1 MKKKAISLLVAAALA
16 VSALTGCGDTASGSK
31 TQESSA
37 EAASGK
43 EADNVEPMELIL
55 MEHNPEK
62 YNEDQVIRKEL
73 EKKYNIKIT
82 VEQIPAEKD
91 AVTLRIS
98 SGDIPEILWDVPF
111 GDYRTYV
118 EQGVVAEIPVEWIQ
132 EYAPSYYEWIIS
144 GVGEDAFGYTDVDGK
159 NYSMLTPWTL
169 ANDGRVLGWRQDMLT
184 EAGIDKVPET
194 LEEME
199 DALRTVKE
207 AKGFAPFTTESFE
220 ALSSIY
226 GAFGISL
233 CYYEKD
239 GKIVYGP
246 VEDGSLE
253 AVTLLNKWY
262 KEGLLDPEFMINK
275 FDNVKEKWA
284 NDQALVTETYWWE
297 FLPKEAFFDGRLYET
312 KKDDA
317 DFSNIVADPP
327 KGPEGNMGITQAN
340 PVSNAGLCFGKQL
353 EAQPEKIK
361 KYLQVFNDV
370 FDREN
375 MDYINYGIEGETYHY
390 NQETGVE
397 WIPPYDQEEKRDEY
411 GIGLYMFPRCFN
423 DYDLL
428 AKYVTQPKYLE
439 LRQDAQ
445 THGIGVGDV
454 IEPLYR
460 PVYDDKVEI
469 LDKIYKNAHI
479 DFITGARDLSEWDTF
494 TQEWMD
500 AGGKEVLEEAQAV
513 YEGMK

>member
-1 MKKKAISLLVAAALA
+1 MKKRKAAGWLLA
-16 VSALTGCGDTASGSK
+16 VLT
-31 TQESSA
+31 
-37 EAASGK
+37 AASVLGGCAGSVK
-43 EADNVEPMELIL
+43 DEQTVSSETGTSQVADGNEETMELIL

-62 YNEDQVIRKEL
+62 YNEDQVIRKDL
-73 EKKYNIKIT
+73 EKKYNIKIK

-118 EQGVVAEIPVEWIQ
+118 DQGVVAEIPVDWIK
-132 EYAPSYYEWIIS
+132 EYAPDYYDWIIEN
-144 GVGEDAFGYTDVDGK
+144 VGEDAFGYTDVDGK

-184 EAGIDKVPET
+184 EAGIDKIPET

-199 DALRTVKE
+199 EALRVIKDT
-207 AKGFAPFTTESFE
+207 KGFAPFTTESFE

-226 GAFGISL
+226 GAYGTYL

-246 VEDGSLE
+246 VEDGSLQ

-262 KEGLLDPEFMINK
+262 EEGLLDPEFMINK

-284 NDQALVTETYWWE
+284 NDQALVTETFWWE
-297 FLPKEAFFDGRLYET
+297 FLPKEAFFDGRLYEP
-312 KKDDA
+312 KKDVEG
-317 DFSNIVADPP
+317 FSNIVANPP

-340 PVSNAGLCFGKQL
+340 PVSNAGLCFGKQM
-353 EAQPEKIK
+353 EEQPEKMK

-370 FDREN
+370 FDQEN
-375 MDYINYGIEGETYHY
+375 MDYVNYGIEGETYNY

-423 DYDLL
+423 DYDLQ
-428 AKYVTQPKYLE
+428 AKYMTQPRYLE
-439 LRQDAQ
+439 LRKDAQ
-445 THGIGVGDV
+445 SHGIGVGDAV
-454 IEPLYR
+454 EPLYR
-460 PVYDDKVEI
+460 PVYDEKLEI

-479 DFITGARDLSEWDTF
+479 DFITGARDLTEWDTF
-494 TQEWMD
+494 VEEWMN
-500 AGGKEVLEEAQAV
+500 AGGKEVLEEAQAA